1 MIFRYELKKIF
12 QKKVNLITML
22 VGYIILMITT
32 IYPVMSESEYL
43 FQKDVE
49 IKGIEAVRYH
59 EDFAKK
65 QTGELTEDYV
75 TNVLRELK
83 ESHIDPNSDEGYCT
97 LDDRYGYLFHYLAK
111 SYQPIGDDR
120 YQPELLFG
128 VDLENGAQFYERRVQ
143 RVRDFVNQDFSFGN
157 YTEAEKE
164 YWISKAEAVK
174 TPFLWGDTFVAK
186 QYDTVIALAFYLLFV
201 LVICLSPVF
210 SAEHEKGTAGLL
222 LSTKHGQC
230 KFVYAKGLAAYCFG
244 FSYVFVGYLISFLW
258 LYFTI
263 GAKGFMLPVQL
274 LDSAICH
281 SMNLGQFLL
290 LQLLISVVIC
300 FFVITLVLF
309 LSALTRSTIGTMAL
323 LLAGLII
330 PAFIPFSKES
340 GLFNHVLALAIVR
353 MVDLKECLVS
363 FLDYRIGSVILD
375 LPTVSI
381 LVHMA
386 VAVVLV
392 LFLRK
397 IFVCRSIQA

>member
-22 VGYIILMITT
+22 AGYVILMITT
-32 IYPVMSESEYL
+32 IYPVMSESEY
-43 FQKDVE
+43 FYQKDLE

-59 EDFAKK
+59 EDFAEN

-75 TNVLRELK
+75 TNVLRELQ
-83 ESHIDPNSDEGYCT
+83 ESNINPNSDDGYCT
-97 LDDRYGYLFHYLAK
+97 LHDRYGNLFNYLVK
-111 SYQPIGDDR
+111 NYQPIGDNR
-120 YQPELLFG
+120 YLPELVFNA
-128 VDLENGAQFYERRVQ
+128 DLENGAQFYERRVQ
-143 RVRDFVNQDFSFGN
+143 RIRDFVNQDFSFGN

-164 YWISKAEAVK
+164 YWIRKAEAVK

-186 QYDTVIALAFYLLFV
+186 QYDTVIVFAFYLLFV
-201 LVICLSPVF
+201 LIICLSPVF

-222 LSTKHGQC
+222 LSTKHGQQGL
-230 KFVYAKGLAAYCFG
+230 VYAKGLAAYCFG
-244 FSYVFVGYLISFLW
+244 FSYVFVGYLMSFLW

-263 GAKGFMLPVQL
+263 GAKGFALPVQL

-290 LQLLISVVIC
+290 LQLFISVVIC
-300 FFVITLVLF
+300 FFEITLTLF
-309 LSALTRSTIGTMAL
+309 MSALTRSTMGTMTL

-340 GLFNHVLALAIVR
+340 GLFNHVLALAVVR
-353 MVDLKECLVS
+353 MVDLKGCLMS
-363 FLDYRIGSVILD
+363 FLDYRIGSFILD

-381 LVHMA
+381 LVHIA
-386 VAVVLV
+386 GTLVLI

-397 IFVCRSIQA
+397 IYVRRSIQA

>member
-22 VGYIILMITT
+22 AGYIILMITT
-32 IYPVMSESEYL
+32 IYPVMNESEYL
-43 FQKDVE
+43 FQKE
-49 IKGIEAVRYH
+49 LELKGIEAVCYH
-59 EDFAKK
+59 EDFAEN

-83 ESHIDPNSDEGYCT
+83 ESNIDPNTDEGYLT
-97 LDDRYGYLFHYLAK
+97 LDDRYGYLFHYLVK

-120 YQPELLFG
+120 YQPELIFS

-143 RVRDFVNQDFSFGN
+143 RVQDYVNRDFSFGN

-201 LVICLSPVF
+201 LIICLSPVF
-210 SAEHEKGTAGLL
+210 SAEHEKGNAGIL
-222 LSTKHGQC
+222 LSTKHGQR
-230 KFVYAKGLAAYCFG
+230 KLVYAKGLAAYCFG

-258 LYFTI
+258 LYFAI
-263 GAKGFMLPVQL
+263 GVKGFALPVQL
-274 LDSAICH
+274 LDSTICH

-300 FFVITLVLF
+300 FFEITLVLF
-309 LSALTRSTIGTMAL
+309 LSALTRSTIKTMSL

-330 PAFIPFSKES
+330 HAFIPFSKES
-340 GLFNHVLALAIVR
+340 GLFNHVLALAVVR

-375 LPTVSI
+375 LLTASI

-386 VAVVLV
+386 VALVLI

-397 IFVCRSIQA
+397 IFVRRSIQA